1 MPGARGCSAAA
12 SSPGQR
18 QRPDTLELSVL
29 GAQLNDERDKQRA
42 IVNDE
47 EDGDDNNAGEQAAN
61 QSAVHAQPASA
72 ATRRTRWFHFARKS
86 RRRRRLRGE
95 EEQQHLA
102 LALSLDE
109 DEQQQQQEREQQA
122 RLAQP
127 ETMNIGNST
136 LTIATPR
143 TTTTTTAASSA
154 SNHADDS
161 FYSLAAEPP
170 ATSAATSTATKPATA
185 GDIDARVD
193 MEQQYKEQLP
203 SAKPRLSMLQR
214 LASWRRSAPES
225 LPSRRRNDSS
235 ASSAANAVSV
245 AEQQQPISTSA
256 SARNLRRLSQIRRRR
271 SSYYFSGRHSGTGSS
286 SCACTVDLPREFA
299 NQSVSSLSLFAD
311 NERRIRANDKEFN
324 SQFKYHVSSSLP
336 PHFSPWRVN

>member
-12 SSPGQR
+12 LSPGQR

-29 GAQLNDERDKQRA
+29 GAQLNDERDKQQV
-42 IVNDE
+42 IINDE
-47 EDGDDNNAGEQAAN
+47 DDAVEQEAN
-61 QSAVHAQPASA
+61 QPAVHAQPASA

-102 LALSLDE
+102 LALALDE
-109 DEQQQQQEREQQA
+109 DEQQLQQEREQQA

-136 LTIATPR
+136 LTIATPKT
-143 TTTTTTAASSA
+143 TTTTTTAASSAA

-170 ATSAATSTATKPATA
+170 ATSAATTATTKPATA

-203 SAKPRLSMLQR
+203 TSKPRLSMLQR
-214 LASWRRSAPES
+214 LVSWRRSAPES

-245 AEQQQPISTSA
+245 AEPQQPISTSA

-286 SCACTVDLPREFA
+286 FCARAQKICLP
-299 NQSVSSLSLFAD
+299 VC
-311 NERRIRANDKEFN
+311 
-324 SQFKYHVSSSLP
+324 
-336 PHFSPWRVN
+336 

>member
-1 MPGARGCSAAA
+1 
-12 SSPGQR
+12 
-18 QRPDTLELSVL
+18 
-29 GAQLNDERDKQRA
+29 
-42 IVNDE
+42 
-47 EDGDDNNAGEQAAN
+47 
-61 QSAVHAQPASA
+61 
-72 ATRRTRWFHFARKS
+72 
-86 RRRRRLRGE
+86 
-95 EEQQHLA
+95 
-102 LALSLDE
+102 
-109 DEQQQQQEREQQA
+109 
-122 RLAQP
+122 
-127 ETMNIGNST
+127 MNIGNST

-271 SSYYFSGRHSGTGSS
+271 SSYYFSGRHSGTGSRF
-286 SCACTVDLPREFA
+286 CACTVDLPREFA
-299 NQSVSSLSLFAD
+299 NQSASSLSLSLQITNAEFAPTTKSST
-311 NERRIRANDKEFN
+311 R
-324 SQFKYHVSSSLP
+324 SSSIT
-336 PHFSPWRVN
+336 